1 MHFKL
6 ERTLFQQSLY
16 IVYMYIYIVYIYMYI
31 YIYIYIYCILY
42 IVYCIYVFHSA
53 PFVAKKEKRF
63 CNIIDY
69 SVLPIGNSRPGR
81 SSSEL
86 VRQK

>member
-6 ERTLFQQSLY
+6 ERTLFQQSFK
-16 IVYMYIYIVYIYMYI
+16 
-31 YIYIYIYCILY
+31 
-42 IVYCIYVFHSA
+42 YCIYVFHSA